1 VSPAGTLDA
10 DRAAKLAGVRAMARM
25 LDDAVRIPG
34 TGIGVGLDALIG
46 LIPGFGD
53 LAGGAMSAYVL
64 LTAARLGVPKPV
76 LGRMLVN
83 LGTDALVGAVPLLG
97 DLFDIGF
104 KANSR
109 NVRLLEA
116 SLDAPADTRRS
127 SALVIGGVVIAAL
140 AIAAAGVALT
150 VLLLRAVWNAA
161 GG

>member
-1 VSPAGTLDA
+1 VLDT
-10 DRAAKLAGVRAMARM
+10 
-25 LDDAVRIPG
+25 AVRIPG
-34 TGIGVGLDALIG
+34 TPVRFGLDAVLG
-46 LIPGFGD
+46 LIPGVGD
-53 LAGGAMSAYVL
+53 VVGAAAAGYIVLA
-64 LTAARLGVPKPV
+64 AARLGAPPSV
-76 LGRMLVN
+76 LVRMLLNV
-83 LGTDALVGAVPLLG
+83 GVDTVVGAVPLLG